1 MGDHEWHFLSL
12 RWHFLPDR
20 VGLGVVE
27 SNFPL
32 SKSTQP
38 LFTGPREPSQ
48 TSIHAHNIQQ
58 ALHAALWALAVGTCN
73 DLALALAQYIE
84 TNSVM
89 ALEAPTPLHDHS

>member
-1 MGDHEWHFLSL
+1 MPG
-12 RWHFLPDR
+12 R
-20 VGLGVVE
+20 VGVGVVD

-48 TSIHAHNIQQ
+48 TSIHAHNYS
-58 ALHAALWALAVGTCN
+58 ALRAALWALAVGICN

-84 TNSVM
+84 TNSLM
-89 ALEAPTPLHDHS
+89 DLEAPTPLHDHS